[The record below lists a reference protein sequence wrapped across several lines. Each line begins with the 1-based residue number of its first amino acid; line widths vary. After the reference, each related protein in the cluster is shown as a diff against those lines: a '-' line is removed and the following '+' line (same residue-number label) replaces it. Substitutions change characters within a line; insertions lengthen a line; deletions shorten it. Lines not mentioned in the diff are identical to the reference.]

1 MNLKMNYSSFIK
13 LKDFFELLDIGAE
26 IKDYKTTNDILEG
39 NLEIRG
45 KYLKKDAIT
54 DAFFSEIIPF
64 TVVFNDNDYEIMDIA
79 CVNLDTVNIE
89 GRGIDVTFDIDVTY
103 DNYQMI
109 PVNLPENP
117 ADTFLMEMSD
127 EMRVEEEKQL
137 DEVETTEVVEN
148 EDDMLETES
157 LSPIEFE
164 RLKEEETERLDSLL
178 KSTLN
183 YKDDNYPTEE
193 VVIRGIKE
201 KKDKVR
207 ICYYQ
212 DDSELEKL
220 SAKYNISL
228 NTLFKENR
236 NGNINQYRRVIIH
249 ESGRSHSK

>member
-26 IKDYKTTNDILEG
+26 IKDYKTANDILEG

-54 DAFFSEIIPF
+54 DAFFSETIPF

-89 GRGIDVTFDIDVTY
+89 GRGVDVTFDIDVTY

-109 PVNLPENP
+109 PVNLPETP
-117 ADTFLMEMSD
+117 TDTFLMEMSD
-127 EMRVEEEKQL
+127 EIRVDEENQEDEEKTNGETEN
-137 DEVETTEVVEN
+137 DEAIIEA
-148 EDDMLETES
+148 ES
-157 LSPIEFE
+157 LSPVEFE

-201 KKDKVR
+201 KKNKVR
-207 ICYYQ
+207 VCYYQ
-212 DDSELEKL
+212 NDAELEKL
-220 SAKYNISL
+220 SVKYNISL
-228 NTLFKENR
+228 NALFKENQ

-249 ESGRSHSK
+249 EPGRSHSK

>member
-64 TVVFNDNDYEIMDIA
+64 TVVFNDSDYEIMDIA

-89 GRGIDVTFDIDVTY
+89 GRGVDVTFDIDVTY

-109 PVNLPENP
+109 PVNLPENTE
-117 ADTFLMEMSD
+117 DMFLMEMSD
-127 EMRVEEEKQL
+127 EMRVEEEPQDGEDKAE
-137 DEVETTEVVEN
+137 DKIEN
-148 EDDMLETES
+148 ENISLETES
-157 LSPIEFE
+157 LSAVEFE

-207 ICYYQ
+207 VCYYQ
-212 DDSELEKL
+212 NDTELEKL
-220 SAKYNISL
+220 SEKYNISL
-228 NTLFKENR
+228 NTLFKENQS
-236 NGNINQYRRVIIH
+236 GNINQYRRVIIH

>member
-109 PVNLPENP
+109 PVQLPEDP
-117 ADTFLMEMSD
+117 ADTFLMEMS
-127 EMRVEEEKQL
+127 EEIRVEEESEQDQEKTG
-137 DEVETTEVVEN
+137 ETTEDEETN
-148 EDDMLETES
+148 LETEP
-157 LSPIEFE
+157 LSTVE
-164 RLKEEETERLDSLL
+164 SLL

-207 ICYYQ
+207 VCYYQ
-212 DDSELEKL
+212 NDAELEKL

-228 NTLFKENR
+228 NALFKENR

-249 ESGRSHSK
+249 EPGRSHSK

>member
-109 PVNLPENP
+109 PVQLPEDP
-117 ADTFLMEMSD
+117 ADTFLMEMS
-127 EMRVEEEKQL
+127 EEIRVEEESEQDNEKPG
-137 DEVETTEVVEN
+137 ETTEDE
-148 EDDMLETES
+148 ETILETEP
-157 LSPIEFE
+157 LSTVEFE
-164 RLKEEETERLDSLL
+164 KLKEEETERLDSLL

-207 ICYYQ
+207 VCYYQ
-212 DDSELEKL
+212 NDAELEKL

-228 NTLFKENR
+228 NALFKENR

-249 ESGRSHSK
+249 EPGRSHSK